1 MLWNAWE
8 TNPLVRQKKRVFHGP
23 VMAQWLILWAT
34 DQKVG
39 LDHNPNPNPEHP
51 ATPGVLHHG

>member
-8 TNPLVRQKKRVFHGP
+8 TNPLVRQKKGVFHGP

-39 LDHNPNPNPEHP
+39 LDHNPNPNPEDP
-51 ATPGVLHHG
+51 